1 MSFVLYAL
9 LGEDS
14 PLTSIERI
22 DTELGRCFAL
32 ETDLVAQ
39 FEVLPFTTERSLR
52 LRWPNWAILVFY
64 EDGPSVL
71 ADSREIQRIAGT
83 PDIPDLS
90 GIGRRVRVV
99 FGSDDDRV
107 YTNHVIWMMEYLC
120 GIEGA
125 FVFDPLRKEFISL
138 T

>member
-9 LGEDS
+9 LGKDS
-14 PLTSIERI
+14 PPTSIERV
-22 DTELGRCFAL
+22 DTELRRCFDQ
-32 ETDLVAQ
+32 ETNLVAQ

-52 LRWPNWAILVFY
+52 LRWPDWAVLVFY

-90 GIGRRVRVV
+90 GIGRRIRVV
-99 FGSDDDRV
+99 FGSDDGRV
-107 YTNHVIWMMEYLC
+107 YTNHVIWLMQYLC
-120 GIEGA
+120 GIEDA
-125 FVFDPLRKEFISL
+125 FVFDPFRKEIISL